1 MNHKSLSAAAV
12 FAAGVLALAGCAGSP
27 AASPSSAG
35 ETGEIKSIFFANPL
49 PSYPDWAT
57 ADKCFRDATAKYGID
72 GKTSGPTGLSMD
84 NQFVLDRITQSMAQQ
99 PDAIIMVPIVPAQ
112 YEPLMKQAKSKGI
125 RVVTLN
131 TGDMTSSQDFTI
143 GTEYSKMGAKIAKEI
158 GKREGQQNVGI
169 ISNAPGG
176 AGDIIIKAL
185 EANLPENVKVPAT
198 AYDNGDP
205 SKTADTVTAMVK
217 AHPEINVVYS
227 WEGTAV
233 GGITA
238 AIREQGLEGKVV
250 GVVNDLTPQVQDGI
264 NDGTIYGTSKQDF
277 CAMTTKTVEN
287 LVKLSKGEEVPANTD
302 TGTTFVTKE
311 NLAEVLASEPAAK

>member
-1 MNHKSLSAAAV
+1 MNHKSLGTAAV
-12 FAAGVLALAGCAGSP
+12 FAAGLLTLSGCAGSP
-27 AASPSSAG
+27 AASPSSADKNG
-35 ETGEIKSIFFANPL
+35 GIKSIFFANPL

-57 ADKCFRDATAKYGID
+57 ADRCFRETTAKLGID
-72 GKTSGPTGLSMD
+72 GKTSGPTGLSID
-84 NQFVLDRITQSMAQQ
+84 NQFVLDRITQSIAQQ
-99 PDAIIMVPIVPAQ
+99 PDAILMAPIVPAQ

-131 TGDMTSSQDFTI
+131 TGDSTKEQDFTV
-143 GTEYSKMGAKIAKEI
+143 GTEYSHMGTKIAEEI

-169 ISNAPGG
+169 ITNAPGG
-176 AGDIIIKAL
+176 IGDVIIKAL
-185 EANLPENVKVPAT
+185 EGNLPANVKSIAT
-198 AYDNGDP
+198 AYDGGDP
-205 SKTADTVTAMVK
+205 SKTADTVTAMLK
-217 AHPEINVVYS
+217 AHPEINVIYS

-238 AIREQGLEGKVV
+238 AIKEQGLQGKVV

-277 CAMTTKTVEN
+277 CAITTTAVEN
-287 LVKLSKGEEVPANTD
+287 LVKLGKGEEVSANTD

-311 NLAEVLASEPAAK
+311 TLAEVLASEPAAK

>member
-1 MNHKSLSAAAV
+1 MNHKPLSTAAV
-12 FAAGVLALAGCAGSP
+12 FAVGILTLSGCAGSP
-27 AASPSSAG
+27 AAGPSSTG

-57 ADKCFRDATAKYGID
+57 ADTCFRDATAKYGID
-72 GKTSGPTGLSMD
+72 GKTSGPTGLSVD
-84 NQFVLDRITQSMAQQ
+84 NQFVLDRITQSIAQQ

-131 TGDMTSSQDFTI
+131 TGDSTTTQDFTI
-143 GTEYSKMGAKIAKEI
+143 GTEYSKMGAAVAQAI
-158 GKREGQQNVGI
+158 GKRGGQQNVGI
-169 ISNAPGG
+169 ITNAPGG
-176 AGDIIIKAL
+176 VGDVIINAL
-185 EANLPENVKVPAT
+185 KENLPENVKAVTT

-205 SKTADTVTAMVK
+205 NKTADTVTAMLK
-217 AHPEINVVYS
+217 ANPEINLVYS
-227 WEGTAV
+227 WQGTAV

-238 AIREQGLEGKVV
+238 SIKEQGLVGKTV

-264 NDGTIYGTSKQDF
+264 NDGTLYGTSKQDF

-311 NLAEVLASEPAAK
+311 NLAEALASGTATK